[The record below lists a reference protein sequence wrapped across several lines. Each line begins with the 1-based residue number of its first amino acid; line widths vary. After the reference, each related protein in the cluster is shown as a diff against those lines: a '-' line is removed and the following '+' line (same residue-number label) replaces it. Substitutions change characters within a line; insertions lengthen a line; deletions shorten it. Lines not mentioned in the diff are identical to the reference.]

1 MDLTIQ
7 LKNNL
12 ISRITDSKDV
22 EFLKALQT
30 IFDASER
37 SLFQLTNEQKSSI
50 LKGKSEICQNDFSEN
65 KLVFEEAREWLKKK

>member
-1 MDLTIQ
+1 VDLSIQ

-30 IFDASER
+30 ILDASER
-37 SLFQLTNEQKSSI
+37 SLFQLSDEQKKSNS
-50 LKGKSEICQNDFSEN
+50 KGKSEIYQNDFSEN
-65 KLVFEEAREWLKKK
+65 KLVFEEARAWLKKK

>member
-12 ISRITDSKDV
+12 ISRITDSKDL

-37 SLFQLTNEQKSSI
+37 SLFQLTDEQKSSN
-50 LKGKSEICQNDFSEN
+50 LKGKSEIYQNDFSEN